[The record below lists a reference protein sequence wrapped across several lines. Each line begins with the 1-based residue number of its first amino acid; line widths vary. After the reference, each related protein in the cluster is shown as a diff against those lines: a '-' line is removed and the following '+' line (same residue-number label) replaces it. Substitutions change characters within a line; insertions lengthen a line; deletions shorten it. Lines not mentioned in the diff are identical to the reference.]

1 MAAVETTDVE
11 LPRYEEEVNALRQ
24 QYEAQADTPNPSPS
38 LQFQFGCLLICSSRR
53 AEIAEGLELLTQL
66 SEVGFQR
73 TQVSQNLAMGHLKMG
88 NYVAAKEHVD
98 EWRMLE
104 PADGM
109 ARMVESVIL
118 HRASQDGHIAVFLLG
133 AVALA
138 CATWWKCRR

>member
-1 MAAVETTDVE
+1 MDTSAVQM
-11 LPRYEEEVNALRQ
+11 PRYEEEVKGLRAE
-24 QYEAQADTPNPSPS
+24 YEAQADAPNPSPS
-38 LQFQFGCLLICSSRR
+38 LQFQFGCLLLCSSRR
-53 AEIAEGLELLTQL
+53 TEIAEGLELLTQL
-66 SEVGFQR
+66 SEVGFER

-88 NYVAAKEHVD
+88 NYLAAKEHVD

-118 HRASQDGHIAVFLLG
+118 HRAAQDGHIAVFLLS

-138 CATWWKCRR
+138 CVTWWKCRR